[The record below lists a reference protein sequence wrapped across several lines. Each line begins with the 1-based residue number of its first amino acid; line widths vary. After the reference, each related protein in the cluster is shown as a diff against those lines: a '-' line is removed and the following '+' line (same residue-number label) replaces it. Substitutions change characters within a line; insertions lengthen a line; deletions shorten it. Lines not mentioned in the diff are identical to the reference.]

1 MKILFINDYA
11 VPQGGAEILILNL
24 RDALHSRGHDA
35 RLFASN
41 EAQGP
46 EYASSQ

>member
-1 MKILFINDYA
+1 LLVNDYA
-11 VPQGGAEILILNL
+11 LPEDRAEILILNL

-41 EAQGP
+41 AAEGP